1 MVAGAGA
8 HAPVL
13 PISLGPGTEDTGLA
27 SMLAELIRLNLAAH
41 PGRRKDFDRL
51 NADIAIEARDAEVTI
66 TLAFGGG
73 TLIVH
78 AGVHGEPGIRISADS
93 ATILELSALRI
104 IGGVP
109 SLLEA
114 KGRRLIGKLASGEV
128 KILGLRR
135 VLTLVRLTRLLSVS
149 S

>member
-1 MVAGAGA
+1 MGAGA
-8 HAPVL
+8 PAL

-51 NADIAIEARDAEVTI
+51 RADIAIEARDAEVTI

-78 AGVHGEPGIRISADS
+78 AGIHGEPDIRISADS
-93 ATILELSALRI
+93 ATVLELSTLRI

-109 SLLEA
+109 SLLGA
-114 KGRRLIGKLASGEV
+114 KGRRLIGKLAAGEV
-128 KILGLRR
+128 KIRGLRR
-135 VLTLVRLTRLLSVS
+135 VLTLVRLTRLLSVGG
-149 S
+149 